1 MILGDIYQEQI
12 GRYEFASNLVS
23 NTVLNITK
31 DRATDYFNSKLLLRK
46 NTFEII
52 NLYQNRDNIE
62 YTLRRKGKN
71 NSIEFEILDKNYLL
85 EENSFD
91 AIIAFEIIQHEK
103 NQSEALKKFFKL
115 LKKDGVLI
123 ISTINKDV
131 SQGNHNLSTNEINNE
146 LDRLQFL
153 KVLKES
159 FSEVNLFSQNI
170 PMIDKTVK
178 INSNIRASFHKLRLK
193 FFMSLRMHGL
203 YRTLFNDT
211 IASKTN
217 NDIANFTLDIKN
229 TDYFPKKY
237 VNGDQPLYFV
247 AVCRK

>member
-1 MILGDIYQEQI
+1 M
-12 GRYEFASNLVS
+12 
-23 NTVLNITK
+23 
-31 DRATDYFNSKLLLRK
+31 
-46 NTFEII
+46 
-52 NLYQNRDNIE
+52 
-62 YTLRRKGKN
+62 
-71 NSIEFEILDKNYLL
+71 
-85 EENSFD
+85 
-91 AIIAFEIIQHEK
+91 
-103 NQSEALKKFFKL
+103 

-123 ISTINKDV
+123 ISTINKDI
-131 SQGNHNLSTNEINNE
+131 SQGNYNLSTNKINNE

-203 YRTLFNDT
+203 YRTLFNET

-229 TDYFPKKY
+229 TDYFPNKY
-237 VNGDQPLYFV
+237 VSGDQPLYFV
-247 AVCRK
+247 AVCSK